1 MAFKVAG
8 ARRFLQDFT
17 GARDYYVGLFSDT
30 DTELSAGGY
39 ARVQLPSNGWTV
51 ANASVVE
58 GGENRL
64 KVYNTAVRNY
74 PTPTEQW
81 GDPTIAKL
89 MSAAQAGDVYADGML
104 LTDVDA
110 PAVGA
115 VVRFNAQDYSLYLV
129 TDD

>member
-8 ARRFLQDFT
+8 ARRMLLDFT

-30 DTELSAGGY
+30 STELTGGSY

-51 ANASVVE
+51 AAASVSE
-58 GGENRL
+58 GGERRL
-64 KVYNTAVRNY
+64 KAYNTAVRNY
-74 PTPTEQW
+74 PTPTVAW
-81 GDPTIAKL
+81 GDPTIAKF
-89 MSAAQAGDVYADGML
+89 MSAATAGSVYADGD
-104 LTDVDA
+104 LTANVDA

-115 VVRFNAQDYSLYLV
+115 VVRFNAQDFSLYII